1 MNIHNKINFKEYYKG
16 KIFHRDMNNKGK
28 IDVNYIKDDVK
39 DYAINYS
46 IYLYNKNQ
54 QNKMINSGL
63 SYCHDCSYDYNKRC
77 EHYNYNPNYIKFI
90 NAKNSNLDLIIR

>member
-1 MNIHNKINFKEYYKG
+1 MYTIHDKINFKECYKG
-16 KIFHRDMNNKGK
+16 KRFFNDH
-28 IDVNYIKDDVK
+28 YIKDDLK

-63 SYCHDCSYDYNKRC
+63 SYCHDCSHDYNKRC
-77 EHYNYNPNYIKFI
+77 EHYNYSPNYIRFI
-90 NAKNSNLDLIIR
+90 NAKDSNLDLIIR